1 MNFKYIAKQDNV
13 YWVFCDNIY
22 PYLTNAYPVQSRD
35 VDTNCIYT
43 IEEVEEYLTEHP
55 EALLDMQA
63 IEQERKIA
71 EIKSRRDSKIQ
82 SVIWRIERH
91 ESELRQGIV
100 LTEPIEP
107 IDTYIQAL
115 RDIPQQAGFPNNI
128 IWPEL
133 EGA

>member
-1 MNFKYIAKQDNV
+1 MKHIIKRSNTDYVINCDSQGNGGYNVVPKQID
-13 YWVFCDNIY
+13 
-22 PYLTNAYPVQSRD
+22 PYNL
-35 VDTNCIYT
+35 YT
-43 IEEVEEYLTEHP
+43 IEQVEAYLLEHP
-55 EALLDMQA
+55 EALLDMTI

-91 ESELRQGIV
+91 ESELRQGITI
-100 LTEPIEP
+100 TEPIEP